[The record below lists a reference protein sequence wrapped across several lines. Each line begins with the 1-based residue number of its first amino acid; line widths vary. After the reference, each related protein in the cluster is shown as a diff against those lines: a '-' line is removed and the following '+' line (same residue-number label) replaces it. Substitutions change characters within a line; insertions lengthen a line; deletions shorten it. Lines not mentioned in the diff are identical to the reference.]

1 MARSFVLALCVSAL
15 AVGYGSA
22 QDAAPRGPSLRDLPL
37 ELLPPRSRQDQAPS
51 EKNQNKLPEN
61 GIKSARTLPP
71 APVTLD
77 SLYER
82 LAKAKDRMEASAISK
97 QIERRWL
104 RSGSETTD
112 LLMTR
117 ATQAMGA
124 KQPEVALELFDHIL
138 QLKPEW
144 AEAYHQRAT
153 TLFQMQDYDGALR
166 DLRQTL
172 AREPRHFSALS
183 GLGMIMHQLDN
194 KKAAFTAFSKALE
207 LHPNLENLK
216 GMVERLRPEAEG
228 QKL

>member
-1 MARSFVLALCVSAL
+1 MARSFVIALGILALAGMH
-15 AVGYGSA
+15 ASA
-22 QDAAPRGPSLRDLPL
+22 QDSPPRGPSLRDLPL
-37 ELLPPRSRQDQAPS
+37 ELVPPRSRQDQSPS
-51 EKNQNKLPEN
+51 GKNQQKLPEPAA
-61 GIKSARTLPP
+61 KAEKTPPP

-104 RSGSETTD
+104 RSGSDTTD

-117 ATQAMGA
+117 ATQAMSA
-124 KQPEVALELFDHIL
+124 KQPETALELFDHIL

-153 TLFQMQDYDGALR
+153 TLFQMRDYDGALR
-166 DLRQTL
+166 DLRQAL
-172 AREPRHFSALS
+172 AREPRHYSALS

-194 KKAAFTAFSKALE
+194 KKAAFAAFSKALE

>member
-1 MARSFVLALCVSAL
+1 MARSFFIALSVLACGAIPAL
-15 AVGYGSA
+15 A
-22 QDAAPRGPSLRDLPL
+22 QEPAPRGPSLRDLPL
-37 ELLPPRSRQDQAPS
+37 ELMPPRNRQDQAPS
-51 EKNQNKLPEN
+51 DKNQQKLPEPAA
-61 GIKSARTLPP
+61 KAAKTPPP

-77 SLYER
+77 SLYDR
-82 LAKAKDRMEASAISK
+82 LAKAKDRMEASAIAK

-104 RSGSETTD
+104 RSGSETAD

-124 KQPEVALELFDHIL
+124 KQPETALELFDHIL

-194 KKAAFTAFSKALE
+194 KKAAFAAFSKALE
-207 LHPNLENLK
+207 VHPNLENLK

-228 QKL
+228 QTL